1 MKPNC
6 DICGAK
12 LRGVFWVVSRAALE
26 MNPTGIIMSSQA
38 VKTLELCGRCKT
50 EFMREEEELV
60 VIEVSL

>member
-12 LRGVFWVVSRAALE
+12 LRGIFWVVSRAALE
-26 MNPTGIIMSSQA
+26 MNRTGIISSQA

-50 EFMREEEELV
+50 EFMKEAEELV